1 MEGFFILVLI
11 GFIIAPIAALIM
23 ASGAKTRV
31 SELESQLEKLRSNL
45 EDQTEFQERLK
56 RRIEKLESASAP
68 TVTHAE
74 STAHDSFL
82 RPAVPPV
89 IKAVEEPV
97 AKELP
102 ATTPPPPSDLR
113 ELMSRAAI
121 QVEKAQSETAPP
133 PSPPRPTP
141 PKPPELPKLNLEQFM
156 GAKLFAWVGGLA
168 MFLGILFFVKLSF
181 ERGWISPGMRVAIG
195 FLIGVALLVGGVL
208 THRRRQYVVLGQTLC
223 ATGIV
228 ALYGVSF
235 AAHSLYQLVPFDSPL
250 VTFAFM
256 ALVTV
261 TAFLLAVRLDARVVA
276 VLGMLGGFLTPP
288 LCSTGQDHPFGLFSY
303 IALLVVG
310 VMAVVKHKRWMLMV
324 PLAVGGTLLM
334 QGGWLMRFFD
344 SSGYAHGSAT
354 WIPIGVFLVFGL
366 LFAAAVAWVG
376 QRKDEDDILPWS
388 AIAVCSGA
396 MLAVFVFM
404 GFSGIATRPVVLYSF
419 VFGLNILVLG
429 IIWLR
434 PGVAGVHGKLI
445 GFSFLHLAIWTMS
458 RLNQELLIKALVI
471 YLAFGLL
478 HTAFAVLWMRRG
490 EKLLLPVGWTPIIAL
505 LLLLLPVLTLDTV
518 GFAIWPAILLVNVII
533 IALAAMTGVMLPVLV
548 ALVLTL
554 ITAGAWLFRLPG
566 GHDAGLGGFLFVVG
580 GFAVLFSAV
589 GVWLARKMP
598 KAEHVS
604 LVPVS
609 SAVMPFALLILAT
622 FSMEVPNPSPI
633 FGLALLL
640 SVFLLGI
647 VQVSG
652 ITQLAVAAMG
662 CVIGLEWVWHAEHF
676 SAASAVVPLLWY
688 VGFYLLF
695 TAFPFLFR
703 AQFAER
709 RLPWITSAAAGL
721 GSFGLV
727 YRAVKLTWPNYDV
740 MGLLPLAFAIAP
752 LLALIFVIKHHRAE
766 NPARLTQLAWF
777 GGVALFFIT
786 LIFPI
791 QFEKQWIT
799 LGWAL
804 EGAALCWLY
813 RRVPHP
819 GLRGTGA
826 VLLAAAF
833 ARLAL
838 NPAVLSYQVR
848 SESMLLNWQLY
859 AYSLAALAMFAAARW
874 LEPPKDRWG
883 PVPLRPVFF
892 AFGGVL
898 LFLLVNIEIADAFTP
913 VGASSLV
920 FKFGG
925 DFARDMTYTIAWA
938 VFALG
943 LIILGLWKRV
953 APTRYVGIGLLAVTI
968 LKLFLHDLARI
979 DSVYRIG
986 ALIVVAI
993 IALAASF
1000 LYQRFL
1006 GEEKDEQDSN
1016 DSKDNGGKKG

>member
-1 MEGFFILVLI
+1 MQVFLLLLLI
-11 GFIIAPIAALIM
+11 GFIIAPIAALII
-23 ASGAKTRV
+23 ASGAKSRV
-31 SELESQLEKLRSNL
+31 RELESQFRQMRSKLVDQMELQKRLE
-45 EDQTEFQERLK
+45 

-68 TVTHAE
+68 TI
-74 STAHDSFL
+74 AHVEDAAPVSF
-82 RPAVPPV
+82 VPPV
-89 IKAVEEPV
+89 VLPV
-97 AKELP
+97 AEVVIKPVVGESP
-102 ATTPPPPSDLR
+102 VTTPPPPS
-113 ELMSRAAI
+113 ELEEQMSRVAI
-121 QVEKAQSETAPP
+121 QPEKGPP
-133 PSPPRPTP
+133 PIPPRATA
-141 PKPPELPKLNLEQFM
+141 PKPPELSKLNLEQFM

-168 MFLGILFFVKLSF
+168 LFLGILFFVKLSI

-195 FLIGVALLVGGVL
+195 FVLGVALLVGGLL

-235 AAHSLYQLVPFDSPL
+235 AAHSLYHLAPFDSPL

-256 ALVTV
+256 ALVTF

-288 LCSTGQDHPFGLFSY
+288 LCSTGVDKPFGLFSY

-310 VMAVVKHKRWMLMV
+310 VMAVVKHKRWMLLA

-354 WIPIGVFLVFGL
+354 WIPIGVLLLFGL

-376 QRKDEDDILPWS
+376 KRKDEDDLLPWS

-396 MLAVFVFM
+396 MLVAFVFLA
-404 GFSGIATRPVVLYSF
+404 FSGIATRPVVLYTL
-419 VFGLNILVLG
+419 VIGINVLVLG

-434 PGVAGVHGKLI
+434 PGVAGVHGKLL
-445 GFSFLHLAIWTMS
+445 GFSFLHLAIWTTS
-458 RLNQELLIKALVI
+458 RLTDDLLITALVI
-471 YLAFGLL
+471 YLVFGLL
-478 HTAFAVLWMRRG
+478 HTVFAVLWMRRG
-490 EKLLLPVGWTPIIAL
+490 EKLLLPASWTPVIAL

-518 GFAIWPAILLVNVII
+518 GFAIWPAILLVDVLII
-533 IALAAMTGVMLPVLV
+533 VLAAMTGVVLPVLV

-554 ITAGAWLFRLPG
+554 LTAGVWLFHLPG
-566 GHDAGLGGFLFVVG
+566 GRDAGLGGFLFVVG
-580 GFAVLFSAV
+580 GFALIFSAV
-589 GVWLARKMP
+589 GVWLARTLP

-604 LVPVS
+604 FVPVS
-609 SAVMPFALLILAT
+609 SAMMPFALLILAT
-622 FSMEVPNPSPI
+622 LSTSVPNPSPI

-640 SVFLLGI
+640 AVFLLGI

-652 ITQLAVAAMG
+652 ITQIAVAAMG
-662 CVIGLEWVWHAEHF
+662 CVIGLEWTWHTEHF

-688 VGFYLLF
+688 GGFYLLF
-695 TAFPFLFR
+695 TVFPFALR
-703 AQFAER
+703 GQFAER
-709 RLPWITSAAAGL
+709 QLPWITSAAAGL

-727 YRAVKLTWPNYDV
+727 YRAVKITWPNDA

-752 LLALIFVIKHHRAE
+752 LLALIYIIKHHRAE

-777 GGVALFFIT
+777 GGVALCFIT

-804 EGAALCWLY
+804 EGAALCWLF

-833 ARLAL
+833 VRLAL

-859 AYSLAALAMFAAARW
+859 AYSLAALAMFTAARW

-883 PVPLRPVFF
+883 PVPLRPVFLS
-892 AFGGVL
+892 FGGVL

-913 VGASSLV
+913 SGSSSLV

-938 VFALG
+938 LFALA
-943 LIILGLWKRV
+943 LIILGLWKRI
-953 APTRYVGIGLLAVTI
+953 APIRYVGIGLLVVTI
-968 LKLFLHDLARI
+968 LKLFLHDLSRI

-986 ALIVVAI
+986 ALIVVAV

-1006 GEEKDEQDSN
+1006 GAEKDDSTFN
-1016 DSKDNGGKKG
+1016 KDNR

>member
-1 MEGFFILVLI
+1 MEVFFILLLI
-11 GFIIAPIAALIM
+11 GFIIAPIAALII
-23 ASGAKTRV
+23 ASGTKAQMR
-31 SELESQLEKLRSNL
+31 EQESHIRQLRATLANQVE
-45 EDQTEFQERLK
+45 QQQRLQK
-56 RRIEKLESASAP
+56 RIEALEAADAP
-68 TVTHAE
+68 IIARVENAAE
-74 STAHDSFL
+74 ECFAP
-82 RPAVPPV
+82 PAIPPV
-89 IKAVEEPV
+89 IEKPVVKEPLV
-97 AKELP
+97 
-102 ATTPPPPSDLR
+102 TPPPPSNLG
-113 ELMSRAAI
+113 ELTARAAI
-121 QVEKAQSETAPP
+121 QPETVPP
-133 PSPPRPTP
+133 PLPPRLAAT
-141 PKPPELPKLNLEQFM
+141 KPPELPKLNLEQFM

-195 FLIGVALLVGGVL
+195 FVIGVALLVGGVL

-235 AAHSLYQLVPFDSPL
+235 AAHSLYKLVPFDSPL

-261 TAFLLAVRLDARVVA
+261 TAFLLAVRLDAKVVA

-354 WIPIGVFLVFGL
+354 WIPIGVFLFFGL

-396 MLAVFVFM
+396 MLAAFVFLA
-404 GFSGIATRPVVLYSF
+404 FSGIAIRPVVLYSF
-419 VFGLNILVLG
+419 VFGINALMLG
-429 IIWLR
+429 IVWLR

-445 GFSFLHLAIWTMS
+445 GFSFLHLAFWTTS
-458 RLNQELLIKALVI
+458 RLNQDLIIKALVI
-471 YLAFGLL
+471 YLVFGLL
-478 HTAFAVLWMRRG
+478 HTAFAVLWVRRG

-505 LLLLLPVLTLDTV
+505 LLMLLPVLTLDTV
-518 GFAIWPAILLVNVII
+518 GFAIWPAVLLVNVVI
-533 IALAAMTGVMLPVLV
+533 IALAAMTGVVLPVLV

-554 ITAGAWLFRLPG
+554 ITAAAWLFRLPG

-622 FSMEVPNPSPI
+622 FSMKVPNPSPI

-640 SVFLLGI
+640 AVFLLGI

-652 ITQLAVAAMG
+652 ITQLALAAMG
-662 CVIGLEWVWHAEHF
+662 CVIGLEWVWHTEHF

-695 TAFPFLFR
+695 TVFPFVFR
-703 AQFAER
+703 AQFAGR
-709 RLPWITSAAAGL
+709 QLPWIASAAAGL

-727 YRAVKLTWPNYDV
+727 YRAVKLTWPNDA

-752 LLALIFVIKHHRAE
+752 LLALTLIIKHHRAE

-791 QFEKQWIT
+791 QFDKQWIT

-804 EGAALCWLY
+804 EGAALCWLF

-838 NPAVLSYQVR
+838 NPAVITYQTR
-848 SESMLLNWQLY
+848 GETMLLNWQLY

-913 VGASSLV
+913 AGSSSLV

-938 VFALG
+938 FFALA
-943 LIILGLWKRV
+943 LIILGLWKRI
-953 APTRYVGIGLLAVTI
+953 APTRYVGIALLAVTI

-986 ALIVVAI
+986 ALIVVAL

-1006 GEEKDEQDSN
+1006 GAEKDEN
-1016 DSKDNGGKKG
+1016 DAKES

>member
-1 MEGFFILVLI
+1 MEVLFILLLI
-11 GFIIAPIAALIM
+11 GFIIAPIAALII
-23 ASGAKTRV
+23 ASGTKARMSEQESHIRQLRATLANQVEQQQRLQKRIEVLEATDAPTITREENV
-31 SELESQLEKLRSNL
+31 A
-45 EDQTEFQERLK
+45 QERFAPPAIPPLV
-56 RRIEKLESASAP
+56 EKPVVKE
-68 TVTHAE
+68 V
-74 STAHDSFL
+74 
-82 RPAVPPV
+82 AV
-89 IKAVEEPV
+89 
-97 AKELP
+97 
-102 ATTPPPPSDLR
+102 TPPPPSELG
-113 ELMSRAAI
+113 ELMARAAM
-121 QVEKAQSETAPP
+121 QSETAPP
-133 PSPPRPTP
+133 LLPRPAA

-168 MFLGILFFVKLSF
+168 FFLGILFFVKLSF

-195 FLIGVALLVGGVL
+195 LIIGVALLVGGVL
-208 THRRRQYVVLGQTLC
+208 AHRRRQYIVLGQTLC

-235 AAHSLYQLVPFDSPL
+235 AAHSLYHLVPFDSPM

-288 LCSTGQDHPFGLFSY
+288 LCSTGEDHPFGLFSY

-310 VMAVVKHKRWMLMV
+310 VMAVVKHKRWMLLA

-334 QGGWLMRFFD
+334 QGGWLLRFFD

-354 WIPIGVFLVFGL
+354 WIPICVFLLFVL
-366 LFAAAVAWVG
+366 LFASAVAWVG
-376 QRKDEDDILPWS
+376 QREDEDDILPWS

-396 MLAVFVFM
+396 ILVAFVFLA
-404 GFSGIATRPVVLYSF
+404 FSGIATRPIVLYSF
-419 VFGLNILVLG
+419 VFGLNTLVLG
-429 IIWLR
+429 IVWLR
-434 PGVAGVHGKLI
+434 PGVAGVHAKLI
-445 GFSFLHLAIWTMS
+445 GFSFLHLAIWTTS
-458 RLNQELLIKALVI
+458 RLNQDLLIKALII
-471 YLAFGLL
+471 YLVFGLL

-490 EKLLLPVGWTPIIAL
+490 EKLLLPVGWTPVIAL
-505 LLLLLPVLTLDTV
+505 LLMLLPVLTLDTV
-518 GFAIWPAILLVNVII
+518 GFAIWPAILLVDVLII
-533 IALAAMTGVMLPVLV
+533 VLAAITGLVMPVLV

-554 ITAGAWLFRLPG
+554 LTAGAWLFHLPG
-566 GHDAGLGGFLFVVG
+566 GRDEGLGGFLFVVG
-580 GFAVLFSAV
+580 GFALMFSAV
-589 GVWLARKMP
+589 GVWLARKLP

-622 FSMEVPNPSPI
+622 MSTRVPNPSPI

-640 SVFLLGI
+640 AVFLLGI
-647 VQVSG
+647 VKVSG

-662 CVIGLEWVWHAEHF
+662 CVIGLEWVWHTEHF
-676 SAASAVVPLLWY
+676 SAASAVAPLLWY
-688 VGFYLLF
+688 VGFYLFF
-695 TAFPFLFR
+695 TVFPFVFR

-709 RLPWITSAAAGL
+709 QLPWITSAAAGL

-727 YRAVKLTWPNYDV
+727 YRAVKLTWPNDA

-752 LLALIFVIKHHRAE
+752 LLALTLIIKHHRAE

-791 QFEKQWIT
+791 QFDKQWIT

-804 EGAALCWLY
+804 EGAALCWLF

-838 NPAVLSYQVR
+838 NPAVLTYQTR
-848 SESMLLNWQLY
+848 GETMLLNWQLY

-874 LEPPKDRWG
+874 LPPPQDRWG
-883 PVPLRPVFF
+883 PVSLRPVLM

-913 VGASSLV
+913 AGSSSLV

-938 VFALG
+938 FFALA
-943 LIILGLWKRV
+943 LIILGLWKRI
-953 APTRYVGIGLLAVTI
+953 APTRYVGIALLAVTI
-968 LKLFLHDLARI
+968 LKLFLYDLARI

-986 ALIVVAI
+986 ALIVVAL

-1006 GEEKDEQDSN
+1006 GAEKDEN
-1016 DSKDNGGKKG
+1016 DAKESGNQEK

>member
-1 MEGFFILVLI
+1 MEVLLILLLI
-11 GFIIAPIAALIM
+11 GFIIAPIAALII
-23 ASGAKTRV
+23 ASGTRAQMREQESHIRQLRATLANQV
-31 SELESQLEKLRSNL
+31 EQQQRLQKRIEALEAADVPIIARVENAA
-45 EDQTEFQERLK
+45 QERF
-56 RRIEKLESASAP
+56 A
-68 TVTHAE
+68 
-74 STAHDSFL
+74 
-82 RPAVPPV
+82 PPV
-89 IKAVEEPV
+89 IPPVVEKLIVEELPV
-97 AKELP
+97 TP
-102 ATTPPPPSDLR
+102 PPPPSDLG
-113 ELMSRAAI
+113 ELMARAAVQPEI
-121 QVEKAQSETAPP
+121 APP
-133 PSPPRPTP
+133 PSSSPQPPRPKAS
-141 PKPPELPKLNLEQFM
+141 KPPELPKLNLEQFM

-195 FLIGVALLVGGVL
+195 FVIGVALLVGGVL

-235 AAHSLYQLVPFDSPL
+235 AAHSLYKLVPFDSPL

-288 LCSTGQDHPFGLFSY
+288 LCSTGVDKPFGLFSY

-354 WIPIGVFLVFGL
+354 WIPISVFLVFGL

-376 QRKDEDDILPWS
+376 QRKDEDDILPWW
-388 AIAVCSGA
+388 AIAVCGGA
-396 MLAVFVFM
+396 MLAAFVFLS
-404 GFSGIATRPVVLYSF
+404 FSGIATRPVVLYSF
-419 VFGLNILVLG
+419 VFGLNALVLG
-429 IIWLR
+429 IVWLR
-434 PGVAGVHGKLI
+434 PRVAGVHGKLI
-445 GFSFLHLAIWTMS
+445 GFSFLHLAIWTTS

-471 YLAFGLL
+471 YLVFGLL

-490 EKLLLPVGWTPIIAL
+490 EKLLLPVGWTPILAL
-505 LLLLLPVLTLDTV
+505 LLMLLPVLTLDTV
-518 GFAIWPAILLVNVII
+518 GFAIWPAILLVNVVI

-554 ITAGAWLFRLPG
+554 ITAGAWLFHLPG

-589 GVWLARKMP
+589 GAWLARKMP

-609 SAVMPFALLILAT
+609 SAAMPFALLILAT
-622 FSMEVPNPSPI
+622 FSMKVPNPSPI

-640 SVFLLGI
+640 AVFLLGI

-662 CVIGLEWVWHAEHF
+662 CVIGLEWVWHTEHF
-676 SAASAVVPLLWY
+676 SAASAVVPMLWY

-695 TAFPFLFR
+695 TTFPFLFR

-709 RLPWITSAAAGL
+709 QLPWITSAAAGL

-727 YRAVKLTWPNYDV
+727 YRAVKLTWPNDV

-766 NPARLTQLAWF
+766 NPSRLTQLAWF

-804 EGAALCWLY
+804 EGAALCWLF

-883 PVPLRPVFF
+883 PVPLRPVLF

-968 LKLFLHDLARI
+968 LKLFIHDLARI

-1006 GEEKDEQDSN
+1006 GEEKDEQDRI
-1016 DSKDNGGKKG
+1016 DSKDSGGKEG